1 MNYAVIKSGGKQY
14 KVSEG
19 DVITVERVAVQPNDN
34 ITFSEV
40 LFHNADGKATFG
52 QPTISGFSVTGKV
65 LAHIRGE
72 KLRIAKYKA
81 KVRYRRVTGH
91 RQELS
96 QIQIEAIGGHKAIKA
111 DTAKAEAKTPVKPR
125 TSTTTSKRSKKTA

>member
-1 MNYAVIKSGGKQY
+1 MNYAVIKTGGKQY

-19 DVITVERVAVQPNDN
+19 EVITVERVAVEPNES

-40 LFHNADGKATFG
+40 LLHNADGKVTFG
-52 QPTISGFSVTGKV
+52 QPTISSFSVTGKV

-96 QIQIEAIGGHKAIKA
+96 QIQIEAIGGHKADKTK
-111 DTAKAEAKTPVKPR
+111 TAQVEAKPSEKSS
-125 TSTTTSKRSKKTA
+125 TSTTASKGSKKAA